1 MASSTDPL
9 LVARIGKPHGLRGEV
24 TVQTHT
30 DDPERRFAPG
40 TVFATQAAAGT
51 GVPRELTL
59 ATARKH
65 GEIWLLG
72 FEEIPDRTGAE
83 SLRGTR
89 LLLDLDGVDEDE
101 DDDEGWYEH
110 DLVGLA
116 VHDPAGAVL
125 GEVRGLT
132 VGAAQDLLEVKA
144 HRRSRGPR
152 ALRRG
157 DRHLGRRRGRPCRRR
172 RARRAVRPRRG
183 VRSAA

>member
-1 MASSTDPL
+1 MARSTDSL

-30 DDPERRFAPG
+30 DDPERRYAPG

-51 GVPRELTL
+51 GVPRTLTL

-65 GEIWLLG
+65 REIWLLG

-89 LLLDLDGVDEDE
+89 LLLELDEADEPE
-101 DDDEGWYEH
+101 SDDEGWYEH

-125 GEVRGLT
+125 GEVTGLT
-132 VGAAQDLLEVKA
+132 VGAVQDLLEV
-144 HRRSRGPR
+144 R
-152 ALRRG
+152 LV
-157 DRHLGRRRGRPCRRR
+157 DGREVLVPFVEAIVTEVDTEAGHVVVDAP
-172 RARRAVRPRRG
+172 AGLFDLDEA
-183 VRSAA
+183 

>member
-132 VGAAQDLLEVKA
+132 VGAAQDLLEVK
-144 HRRSRGPR
+144 
-152 ALRRG
+152 LT
-157 DRHLGRRRGRPCRRR
+157 DGREVLVPFVEAIVTSVDVEGGHVVVDAP
-172 RARRAVRPRRG
+172 AGLFDLDEA
-183 VRSAA
+183 